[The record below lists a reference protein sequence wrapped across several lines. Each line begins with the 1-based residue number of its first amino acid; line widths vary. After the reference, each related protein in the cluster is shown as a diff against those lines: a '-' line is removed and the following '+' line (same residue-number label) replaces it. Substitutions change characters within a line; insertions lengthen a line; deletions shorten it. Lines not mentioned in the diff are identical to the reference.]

1 MAKRFT
7 CKKCGVTVRDEIV
20 RERCATCGAPIRPPA
35 LRFIADRWIFSLGL
49 LLGGAVLFHLMFS

>member
-1 MAKRFT
+1 MAKRFI

-20 RERCATCGAPIRPPA
+20 HERCATYGAPIRLPV